1 MPWID
6 DLPAEIADSI
16 SDEQKANPIVT
27 KYNTFGD
34 FLDGAIN
41 TAASVGNSLRVPGPD
56 APQSDVDAYHEKLI
70 GLDPKLMLKPDF
82 AEPEQGE
89 TFYKMLGKPEEA
101 GEYPMPEGATL
112 PDDVQKEMRE
122 IAFEANMTKEQFQN
136 WAKGMETRH
145 NATVESLTEQNDNAW
160 KELNGKW
167 GTATEERKVA
177 ARKMAEEFGNGID
190 LDGLTAQQTEMFYSI
205 YEGAVQPAEPMGGMT
220 VDEVREQAAE
230 IMRKV
235 HDPESG
241 LSHGEKMKLIE
252 KRTELLVK
260 HDPRFKDEAA

>member
-1 MPWID
+1 
-6 DLPAEIADSI
+6 
-16 SDEQKANPIVT
+16 
-27 KYNTFGD
+27 
-34 FLDGAIN
+34 
-41 TAASVGNSLRVPGPD
+41 
-56 APQSDVDAYHEKLI
+56 
-70 GLDPKLMLKPDF
+70 
-82 AEPEQGE
+82 
-89 TFYKMLGKPEEA
+89 MLGKPEEA
-101 GEYPMPEGATL
+101 GEYPMPEGAPL

-145 NATVESLTEQNDNAW
+145 NATVESLMEQNDNAW

-205 YEGAVQPAEPMGGMT
+205 YEGMTGKGPQAAVQPAEPMGGMT
-220 VDEVREQAAE
+220 VEEVREQAAE

-241 LSHGEKMKLIE
+241 LSHDEKKKLIE
-252 KRTELLVK
+252 KRTEMLVK
-260 HDPRFKDEAA
+260 HDPRFKDDAL